1 MLKDVIDRVNQARKK
16 AQQNSHFQQSA
27 QQHAKAI
34 ESQETPTPIIKKENT
49 NQKSSHWLMSINL
62 ILKLTRNIEP
72 PHLSVHGLAIANP
85 FFIPITMKLKIIKR
99 T

>member
-34 ESQETPTPIIKKENT
+34 ESQETPTPIIKKRKP
-49 NQKSSHWLMSINL
+49 KSKIKS
-62 ILKLTRNIEP
+62 
-72 PHLSVHGLAIANP
+72 LADVYKPYFEAD
-85 FFIPITMKLKIIKR
+85 TQH
-99 T
+99 